1 MEEDIDQMKTPGFQA
16 EYMVINHE
24 NDVHQGPVVVS
35 AELRFETPDT
45 FGKYL
50 RYVPYILDPQ
60 IVHYQFFIVI
70 YEIAKKG
77 VEIYGTGKKQN
88 DKNWNKRNYWR
99 FLL

>member
-50 RYVPYILDPQ
+50 RYVPYIRDPR
-60 IVHYQFFIVI
+60 IFHYLVLVGI
-70 YEIAKKG
+70 YKNAGKG
-77 VEIYGTGKKQN
+77 VGIYGEGKKQ
-88 DKNWNKRNYWR
+88 
-99 FLL
+99 